1 MRYKRETLYTH
12 TKPMNPQTASFN
24 RSTKWINLWTDW
36 PKKEDKFQHQ
46 EWNDITIDSTDIK
59 RTRDY
64 EQLYIDTLDS
74 HERIQCLERHEQ
86 PKPIKKNY
94 IWNSLLCIKETEFIV

>member
-12 TKPMNPQTASFN
+12 TKPMNPQTASSN

-36 PKKEDKFQHQ
+36 PKKKEDKFQYQ
-46 EWNDITIDSTDIK
+46 EWDDITIDSTNIK

-64 EQLYIDTLDS
+64 EQLYIDKLDS
-74 HERIQCLERHEQ
+74 HERIQCL
-86 PKPIKKNY
+86 
-94 IWNSLLCIKETEFIV
+94 